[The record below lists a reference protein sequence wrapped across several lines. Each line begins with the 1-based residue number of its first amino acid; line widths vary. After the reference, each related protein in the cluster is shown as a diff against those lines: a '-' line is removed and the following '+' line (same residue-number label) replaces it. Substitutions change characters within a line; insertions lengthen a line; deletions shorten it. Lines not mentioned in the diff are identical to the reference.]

1 MDKILKNK
9 KILSGI
15 IILIFGFIAYSVFL
29 KPDVSTTA
37 DLVTGTSVSNQQL
50 VTGKEILALLV
61 DLKSIQLQSDIFR
74 DKAFRSLDDFSIPIS
89 PEPQGRTNPFAP
101 VGADSIVEEEEG

>member
-9 KILSGI
+9 KIISGI
-15 IILIFGFIAYSVFL
+15 IILVFAFIIYSVFF
-29 KPDVSTTA
+29 KSEVPTTSG
-37 DLVTGTSVSNQQL
+37 LVTGTGADSQFI
-50 VTGKEILALLV
+50 TGKEILALLV

-74 DKAFRSLDDFSIPIS
+74 NRAFRSLEDFSIPIS

-101 VGADSIVEEEEG
+101 VGNDPIVVEEEEG